1 MKNNRVCILGGTGFV
16 GRHLTATLA
25 SMGIK
30 CKIPSRHIEP
40 NKAMLLYGQVELV
53 KANIFELEQLTSL
66 FSDCD
71 AVINLVG
78 ILNENSKG
86 GFQRAHLDL
95 TRLVIDACK
104 QAKIPR
110 LLHMSALNANAS
122 GNLSTYLRTKGEA
135 QNLVMSDSVRQDGIN
150 ATSFGPSVIFGPDDS
165 FFNRFA
171 GLLKLLPGPFPLA
184 CADSRFAPVYIN
196 DVARAFTEALHNRN
210 TWGRHYDLCGPRI
223 FSLRQLVKYTA
234 EQLELKRPIIAL
246 PDMLARLQG
255 HLLGH
260 FPGKPFSYD
269 NYLSLQLDSVCSG
282 DSGLEA
288 LGIEPTDIDA
298 VVPYYLGQSSERSR
312 YPQLRRL
319 A

>member
-16 GRHLTATLA
+16 GRHLTAALT
-25 SMGIK
+25 SMGIE
-30 CKIPSRHIEP
+30 CKIPTRHIEP

-53 KANIFELEQLTSL
+53 KANIFDLKQLTSL

-95 TRLVIDACK
+95 TRLVIDGCK
-104 QAKIPR
+104 QAKVTR

-122 GNLSTYLRTKGEA
+122 GKLSTYLRTKGEA
-135 QNLVMSDSVRQDGIN
+135 QNLVMSDSVRQYGIN

-184 CADSRFAPVYIN
+184 CASSRFAPVYIG
-196 DVARAFTEALHNRN
+196 DVVSAFAQALNNNN
-210 TWGRHYDLCGPRI
+210 TWGNHFDLCGPRI
-223 FSLRQLVKYTA
+223 FTLRQLVKYTA
-234 EQLELKRPIIAL
+234 EQLDLNRLIIKL

-255 HLLGH
+255 HMLGR

-269 NYLSLQLDSVCSG
+269 NYLSLQIDSVCSG
-282 DSGLEA
+282 ENGLDK
-288 LGIEPTDIDA
+288 LGINATDIDA

-312 YPQLRRL
+312 YLQLRRL
-319 A
+319 S

>member
-16 GRHLTATLA
+16 GRHLTATLT
-25 SMGIK
+25 SMGFE
-30 CKIPSRHIEP
+30 CKIPTRHIEP
-40 NKAMLLYGQVELV
+40 NKAMLLYGPVELV
-53 KANIFELEQLTSL
+53 KANIFDLKQLSSL
-66 FSDCD
+66 FSNCD
-71 AVINLVG
+71 TVINLVG

-95 TRLVIDACK
+95 TRLVIDGCK
-104 QAKIPR
+104 QAKVTR

-122 GNLSTYLRTKGEA
+122 GKLSTYLRTKGEA

-184 CADSRFAPVYIN
+184 CASSRFAPVYIG
-196 DVARAFTEALHNRN
+196 DVAGAFAQALNN
-210 TWGRHYDLCGPRI
+210 KNSWGKHFDLCGPRI
-223 FSLRQLVKYTA
+223 FTLRQLVKYTA
-234 EQLELKRPIIAL
+234 EQLELNRPIIEL
-246 PDMLARLQG
+246 PDMLARMQG
-255 HLLGH
+255 HILGH

-269 NYLSLQLDSVCSG
+269 NYLSLQIDSVCNG
-282 DSGLEA
+282 DSGLDK
-288 LGIEPTDIDA
+288 LGIEATDIDA

-312 YPQLRRL
+312 YLQLRRL
-319 A
+319 S